1 MKLIKARIQNFRSVE
16 DSNEFSVEFSDGGR
30 DSNVTCFVGKNE
42 AGKTALLT
50 ALYRTNPI
58 FGESKFDKEREYPRR
73 MFADYDER
81 HPDGDPAVVTTWWQL
96 EAGDKAAVQERFG
109 ENGVGSDEFRVER
122 GYGPKNVWYVNFNQP
137 AIVAHLL
144 STAELHDEER
154 KALASAK
161 TLAEL
166 QTKLGAPGDD
176 SPRLATLLARLK
188 AEFPEASPY
197 QAFWAVVSLPKFM
210 LFSQYQ
216 RMEGQVSLDQIQ
228 ARERDKKL
236 TENDQVFLALCA
248 MAGTTVAEAAS
259 INKFE
264 SLVARFESA
273 SNKISSEIFNYWTQ
287 NRYLKVQFRLDMG
300 QPGDEAPFNAG
311 RIVRTR
317 VYNELHEVT
326 VPFDDRSTGFV
337 WFFSFLALF
346 SQVKKQHKGQI
357 ILLLDEPGLSLHGK
371 AQADLLRYFNEK
383 LAPNHQVLYT
393 THSPF
398 MVPQENLLACRTVED
413 EIVHR
418 EQQKPE
424 VHGTKVGSD
433 VLSTDKDTI
442 FPLQAALGYE
452 ITQSLF
458 VGEHTLIVEG
468 PSDILYLK
476 SMSEELKAQKRT
488 FLDRRWTICPGGGI
502 DRVPAFISLFGG
514 NKLHIAVLTDFA
526 TGQKKRVDEIR
537 RSQLLRAG
545 HVFSADTYAGQ
556 PEADIEDLLGAKV
569 YVALVNETYGL
580 KGKQALKV
588 PAMPGRI
595 VKLAEEHSRT
605 LPAEVA
611 EFDHF
616 APAAYLAENRK
627 AFLGAQDQAE
637 VTASLARFEKLF
649 DDLNAL
655 LK

>member
-1 MKLIKARIQNFRSVE
+1 MKLIKARVQNFRSIE
-16 DSNEFSVEFSDGGR
+16 DSNEFSIEFSDADR

-50 ALYRTNPI
+50 ALYRVNPV
-58 FGESKFDKEREYPRR
+58 FGDSTFDKEREYPRR

-81 HPDGDPAVVTTWWQL
+81 HPDGDAVVVTTRWRL
-96 EAGDKAAVQERFG
+96 DAEDRAAVQQRFG
-109 ENGVGSDEFRVER
+109 REGVPSDEFTVER
-122 GYGPKNVWYVNFNQP
+122 GYGSKNVWQVKFNQP

-144 STAELHDEER
+144 GTADLHDEER

-161 TLAEL
+161 TLADLEA
-166 QTKLGAPGDD
+166 KLGTPGDD
-176 SPRLATLLARLK
+176 SPRLAALAARMK
-188 AEFPEASPY
+188 EEFPEASPY
-197 QAFWAVVSLPKFM
+197 NAFWAVVSLPKFM

-228 ARERDKKL
+228 ARLKNPTD
-236 TENDQVFLALCA
+236 NDQVFLALCA

-264 SLVARFESA
+264 SIVARFESA
-273 SNKISSEIFNYWTQ
+273 SNKISSEIFSYWTQ

-300 QPGDEAPFNAG
+300 QPGDAAPFNSG

-357 ILLLDEPGLSLHGK
+357 VLLLDEPGLSLHGK
-371 AQADLLRYFNEK
+371 AQADLLRYFKEK
-383 LAPNHQVLYT
+383 LAPSHQVLYT

-413 EIVHR
+413 EIVQR
-418 EQQKPE
+418 DQQKPE

-468 PSDILYLK
+468 PSDILFLK
-476 SMSEELKAQKRT
+476 SMSEELKAQKKA
-488 FLDRRWTICPGGGI
+488 FLDQRWTICPGGGI

-514 NKLHIAVLTDFA
+514 NKLHLAVLTDFA

-545 HVFSADTYAGQ
+545 HVFSADAYAAQ
-556 PEADIEDLLGAKV
+556 PEADIEDLLGASI
-569 YVALVNETYGL
+569 YTALVNATYGL
-580 KGKQALKV
+580 KGKQALKA
-588 PAMPGRI
+588 PGGPGRI
-595 VKLAEEHSRT
+595 VKHAEDHCRT
-605 LPAEVA
+605 LPADIS

-616 APAAYLAENRK
+616 GPAAYLAENRK
-627 AFLGAQDQAE
+627 AFLGAQDQPE
-637 VTASLARFEKLF
+637 VTAALVRFEKLF
-649 DDLNAL
+649 NDLNAL
-655 LK
+655 IK